1 MSGKIE
7 TAPFAPVNYEN
18 TLTDTVFHL
27 TPAANV
33 PSILNAGLQP
43 NPERGQQE
51 SWRRLEQ
58 FMDDIR
64 PDHIRELGI
73 SRRYGVFAYTDIE
86 NLKPKYVA
94 VQDYERHTTP
104 TERAKHDTAFAIDV
118 DPTKVMVFDMG
129 DLQGIQ
135 TRLMEDRFLGR
146 SESGADT
153 VEKGLRYWNNGL
165 TLEDFRKYYESK
177 HNDLLSESSLK
188 EEYGDDTGLKYF
200 YRTPEVIVPGPIV
213 GENVRWAASKI
224 VLKDFEQEI

>member
-1 MSGKIE
+1 
-7 TAPFAPVNYEN
+7 
-18 TLTDTVFHL
+18 
-27 TPAANV
+27 
-33 PSILNAGLQP
+33 
-43 NPERGQQE
+43 
-51 SWRRLEQ
+51 
-58 FMDDIR
+58 
-64 PDHIRELGI
+64 
-73 SRRYGVFAYTDIE
+73 
-86 NLKPKYVA
+86 
-94 VQDYERHTTP
+94 
-104 TERAKHDTAFAIDV
+104 
-118 DPTKVMVFDMG
+118 MVFDMG